1 MKFKLGFSVRE
12 TADLLGVHTNH
23 IYRLI
28 WRGELKAARLG
39 ARLIIPRKE
48 LERLLGVPVDLEEDA
63 PEAPRG
69 R

>member
-1 MKFKLGFSVRE
+1 MRKLGLTVRE
-12 TADLLGVHTNH
+12 AAEALGVHTNH

-39 ARLIIPRKE
+39 TRLIIPRKE

>member
-1 MKFKLGFSVRE
+1 MRKLGLSVKE
-12 TADLLGVHTNH
+12 AASALGVHPNH
-23 IYRLI
+23 IYRLV
-28 WRGELKAARLG
+28 WRGELRAARLG

-48 LERLLGVPVDLEEDA
+48 IERLLGVPVDLEEDA